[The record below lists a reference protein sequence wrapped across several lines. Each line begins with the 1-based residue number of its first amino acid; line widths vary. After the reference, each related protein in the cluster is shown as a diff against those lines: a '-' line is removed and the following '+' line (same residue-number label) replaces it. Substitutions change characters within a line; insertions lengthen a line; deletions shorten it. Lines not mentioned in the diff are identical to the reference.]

1 MGRTK
6 LRGMTVADLRL
17 AIEAPATLPW
27 QWPEGPLARFA
38 TSAERADLHVG
49 VRVGRLEAPPRNALR
64 YDSGGG
70 IFDVA
75 RDGRDHVIALRIR
88 GVLQRV
94 ARFDEHFRCG
104 EVVIAPD
111 SIYARQCYYPLA
123 YPLDELIFLHRI
135 VREGGLMVH
144 SCGILRDGYALLFTG
159 PSGAGKTTISRLMI
173 QHAAAQV
180 LSDDRIVLRPD
191 GGGVRIFGTPWHGD
205 GELSAIGSAQ
215 LRAIHVIRHAPEILA
230 EPLCGS
236 TAACALLENAFLPAH
251 DATGAECALEFV
263 AALVER
269 VPVIRLGFPKDER
282 IVRYAFGMNS
292 IPAARPDAGRPR
304 SSLASPAGS
313 AASQAVP

>member
-1 MGRTK
+1 
-6 LRGMTVADLRL
+6 MTVADLRL
-17 AIEAPATLPW
+17 AIEVPPTLPW

-38 TSAERADLHVG
+38 TSAEAADLHVG

-70 IFDVA
+70 IFDIA
-75 RDGRDHVIALRIR
+75 RDGRDL
-88 GVLQRV
+88 
-94 ARFDEHFRCG
+94 
-104 EVVIAPD
+104 VIAPD

-144 SCGILRDGYALLFTG
+144 SCGILRDGHALLFTG

-173 QHAAAQV
+173 KHAGALV

-191 GGGVRIFGTPWHGD
+191 GGGIRIFGTPWHGD
-205 GELSAIGSAQ
+205 GELSAIGSAR

-236 TAACALLENAFLPAH
+236 TAACAVLENAFLPAH
-251 DATGAECALEFV
+251 DPTGAECALDFV
-263 AALVER
+263 AELVER

-282 IVRYAFGMNS
+282 IVRYAFGIDS
-292 IPAARPDAGRPR
+292 IPLVQSGVRGSRTSIASSAPQAAT
-304 SSLASPAGS
+304 
-313 AASQAVP
+313 

>member
-1 MGRTK
+1 
-6 LRGMTVADLRL
+6 MTVADLLL
-17 AIEAPATLPW
+17 AIEVPPTLPW

-38 TSAERADLHVG
+38 TSAEAADLHVG

-70 IFDVA
+70 IFDIA
-75 RDGRDHVIALRIR
+75 RDGRDLVIALRIR
-88 GVLQRV
+88 GTLQRI
-94 ARFDEHFRCG
+94 ARFDEDLRCG

-144 SCGILRDGYALLFTG
+144 SCGILRDGHALLFTG

-173 QHAAAQV
+173 KHAGALV

-191 GGGVRIFGTPWHGD
+191 GGGIRIFGTPWHGD
-205 GELSAIGSAQ
+205 GELSAIGSAR

-236 TAACALLENAFLPAH
+236 TAACAVLENAFLPAH
-251 DATGAECALEFV
+251 DPTGAECALDFV
-263 AALVER
+263 AELVER

-282 IVRYAFGMNS
+282 IVRYAFGIDS
-292 IPAARPDAGRPR
+292 IPLVQSGVRGSRTSIASSAPQAAT
-304 SSLASPAGS
+304 
-313 AASQAVP
+313 